1 MSSRSHPAS
10 QSDTSATPDSIDSQP
25 DSGLVIVNYGKHM
38 LVEDTSGTLTRC
50 VSRREAGNPVCGDR
64 VRWTRTGDAEGV
76 VESIEDRR
84 TLLQRAVGE
93 SHYKP
98 LAANIDQVV
107 IEAAT
112 EPSFDSFLIDK
123 YTVAAELAGTTPLII
138 INKEDLLGADARRDI
153 ESLLQEYRDIG
164 YHCLFTSAL
173 HNTGIDAFLAQLAN
187 KSSILVGQS
196 GVGKSSLIKRLLPD
210 LEIATSKLSAASG
223 QGKHTTT
230 ATTLYHLPGGGN
242 LIDSPGV
249 RDFHLGKVDPAEL
262 GNGFREFHAWLGQCR
277 FRDCLHRSEPDC
289 AVLAA
294 QQQGKIS
301 ARRMESY
308 RRLLELQG
316 QA

>member
-1 MSSRSHPAS
+1 MSSRSHTAHRPDAP
-10 QSDTSATPDSIDSQP
+10 ATPESIDSLTGT
-25 DSGLVIVNYGKHM
+25 GLVIVNYGKH
-38 LVEDTSGTLTRC
+38 LLLEDTDGTLTRC

-64 VRWTRTGDAEGV
+64 VRWTRTGAAEGV
-76 VESIEDRR
+76 VVSIEERR

-93 SHYKP
+93 NHYKP

-112 EPSFDSFLIDK
+112 EPAFDSFLIDK
-123 YTVAAELAGTTPLII
+123 YTVAAELAGTTPVII
-138 INKEDLLGADARRDI
+138 INKEDLLSAEARRDI
-153 ESLLQEYRDIG
+153 ESLLQEYQSIG
-164 YHCLFTSAL
+164 YPCLFTSAL
-173 HNTGIDAFLAQLAN
+173 RNTGIAAFLEQLTD

-210 LEIATSKLSAASG
+210 LEIATSRLSAASG

-249 RDFHLGKVDPAEL
+249 RDFHLGKVSPAEL
-262 GNGFREFHAWLGQCR
+262 GKGFREFHPWLGHCR
-277 FRDCLHRSEPDC
+277 FSDCLHRSEPDC

-301 ARRMESY
+301 ARRLESY
-308 RRLLELQG
+308 HRMLELHK
-316 QA
+316 